1 MKTELRVDNGA
12 GGICCPFCGMYSYKA
27 ITSVYDQEAQSSI
40 EAVEFHGRCIH
51 AMGFMPIISPLG
63 NMSVF
68 LFQEELTAN
77 ISLPLLE
84 KSVPS

>member
-40 EAVEFHGRCIH
+40 EVVGFYAGCIH
-51 AMGFMPIISPLG
+51 AKGSMPIISPLG
-63 NMSVF
+63 SMSVF

-77 ISLPLLE
+77 ISPLL
-84 KSVPS
+84 